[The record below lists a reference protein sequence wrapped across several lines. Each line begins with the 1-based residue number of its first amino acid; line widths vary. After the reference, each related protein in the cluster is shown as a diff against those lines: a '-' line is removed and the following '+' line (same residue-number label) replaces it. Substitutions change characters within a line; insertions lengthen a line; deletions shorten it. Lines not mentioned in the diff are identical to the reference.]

1 MRVGILLL
9 ADSAEALNGKLYT
22 LGAGWNMLRF
32 PELPAPW
39 SFSIALGLDVPW
51 DSTNRRHALALRI
64 DDPDGET
71 LGDEFTME
79 VEAGRPPG
87 AVQGQDQ
94 RIVFALGTQLEFERP
109 GPHAV
114 IVSVGDQEI
123 GRSRFYVVE
132 VESEGFPAPGF

>member
-9 ADSAEALNGKLYT
+9 ADSAEALDGKLYT

-32 PELPAPW
+32 PQLPAPW

-51 DSTNRRHALALRI
+51 DATNQRHSLPLRI
-64 DDPDGET
+64 DDPDGEVV
-71 LGDEFTME
+71 GDTFTME

-87 AVQGQDQ
+87 AIRGQDQ
-94 RIVFALGTQLEFERP
+94 RIVFALGTQLQFEQS

-114 IVSVGDQEI
+114 VVSVGDEEI
-123 GRSRFYVVE
+123 GRTRFYVLETPPGVE
-132 VESEGFPAPGF
+132 MGPA

>member
-9 ADSAEALNGKLYT
+9 ADSAEALDGKLYT

-32 PELPAPW
+32 PQLPAPW

-51 DSTNRRHALALRI
+51 DGTNQRHALALRI
-64 DDPDGET
+64 DDPDGVT
-71 LGDEFTME
+71 LGDSFTME

-87 AVQGQDQ
+87 AIQGQDQ
-94 RIVFALGTQLEFERP
+94 RIVLALGTQVEFARS

-114 IVSVGDQEI
+114 VVSVGDEEI
-123 GRSRFYVVE
+123 GRTRFYVLEVPTGGGVE
-132 VESEGFPAPGF
+132 MG

>member
-9 ADSAEALNGKLYT
+9 ADSAEAIDGKLYT

-51 DSTNRRHALALRI
+51 DGTNQRHSLALRI

-71 LGDEFTME
+71 LGDSFTME

-87 AVQGQDQ
+87 AILGQDQ
-94 RIVFALGTQLEFERP
+94 RIVFALGTQLEFERS

-114 IVSVGDQEI
+114 VISVADEEI
-123 GRSRFYVVE
+123 GRTRFYVLEAPPGVE
-132 VESEGFPAPGF
+132 MP

>member
-9 ADSAEALNGKLYT
+9 ADSAEALDGKLYT

-32 PELPAPW
+32 PQRPAPW

-51 DSTNRRHALALRI
+51 DATNRRHALALRV
-64 DDPDGET
+64 DDPDGEV
-71 LGDEFTME
+71 LGDSFTME

-87 AVQGQDQ
+87 AIQGQDQ
-94 RIVFALGTQLEFERP
+94 RIVFALGTQLEFERS

-114 IVSVGDQEI
+114 VVSVGDDEI
-123 GRSRFYVVE
+123 GRTRFYVLEAPPGVE
-132 VESEGFPAPGF
+132 MGPG

>member
-9 ADSAEALNGKLYT
+9 ADSAEALDGKLYT

-32 PELPAPW
+32 PQLPAPW

-51 DSTNRRHALALRI
+51 DATNQRHSLALRI
-64 DDPDGET
+64 DDPDGEVV
-71 LGDEFTME
+71 GDSFTME

-87 AVQGQDQ
+87 AIRGQDQ
-94 RIVFALGTQLEFERP
+94 RIVFALGTQLQFEQS

-114 IVSVGDQEI
+114 VVSVRDEEI
-123 GRSRFYVVE
+123 GRTRFYVLETPPGVE
-132 VESEGFPAPGF
+132 MGPG

>member
-9 ADSAEALNGKLYT
+9 ADSAEALDGKLYT

-39 SFSIALGLDVPW
+39 SFFVALGLDVPW
-51 DSTNRRHALALRI
+51 DGTNQRHALALRI
-64 DDPDGET
+64 DDPDGTT
-71 LGDEFTME
+71 LGDSFAMD

-87 AVQGQDQ
+87 AIQGQDQ
-94 RIVFALGTQLEFERP
+94 RIVFALGVQLEFERS

-114 IVSVGDQEI
+114 VVSVGEEEI
-123 GRSRFYVVE
+123 GRSRFYVLE
-132 VESEGFPAPGF
+132 APPGMEMG

>member
-9 ADSAEALNGKLYT
+9 ADSAEAIDGKLYT

-51 DSTNRRHALALRI
+51 DGTNQRHSLALRI

-71 LGDEFTME
+71 LGDSFTME

-87 AVQGQDQ
+87 AILGQDQ
-94 RIVFALGTQLEFERP
+94 RIVFALGTQLEFERS

-114 IVSVGDQEI
+114 VISVADEEI
-123 GRSRFYVVE
+123 GRTRFYVLETPPGVE
-132 VESEGFPAPGF
+132 MP

>member
-9 ADSAEALNGKLYT
+9 ADSAEAIDGKLYT

-51 DSTNRRHALALRI
+51 DGTNQRHALALRI

-71 LGDEFTME
+71 LGDSFAME

-87 AVQGQDQ
+87 AILGQDQ
-94 RIVFALGTQLEFERP
+94 RIVFALGTQLEFERS

-114 IVSVGDQEI
+114 VISVADEEI
-123 GRSRFYVVE
+123 GRTRFYVLE
-132 VESEGFPAPGF
+132 TPPGMEMP